1 VSGNTKISITKGE
14 INMDNEQKVMRARAI
29 ADFTSE
35 MLDEIFFIERLNREI
50 DADMPDYEKARRR
63 ELLEKAKI
71 MGEVISWL
79 VE

>member
-1 VSGNTKISITKGE
+1 MN
-14 INMDNEQKVMRARAI
+14 NEQKVMRARAT
-29 ADFTSE
+29 AEFTSE
-35 MLDEIFFIERLNREI
+35 LLDEIFFIERLNAEI

-79 VE
+79 VK

>member
-1 VSGNTKISITKGE
+1 
-14 INMDNEQKVMRARAI
+14 MDNEQKVMRARAI
-29 ADFTSE
+29 AEFTSE

-50 DADMPDYEKARRR
+50 DADTPDYEKARRR

>member
-1 VSGNTKISITKGE
+1 MN
-14 INMDNEQKVMRARAI
+14 NEQMVMRARAI

-50 DADMPDYEKARRR
+50 DEDTPDYEKARRR

-71 MGEVISWL
+71 MGEVIAWL
-79 VE
+79 VK